1 MREIVWSA
9 RAIDQYAIA
18 FEFLAE
24 RNPSAADKL
33 RVRVR
38 ETLDILVRRPIGRLG
53 YADNT
58 FEKIVQQT
66 SYVIVFEVAGDE
78 LRILRLFHMSQ
89 DWRDWRDAE
98 VEAQ

>member
-66 SYVIVFEVAGDE
+66 SYVIVFELAGDE
-78 LRILRLFHMSQ
+78 LRILRLFHMAQ
-89 DWRDWRDAE
+89 DWRRWRTE
-98 VEAQ
+98 EPEAQ